1 VFSLAPANLMMSS
14 FQIEV
19 RQLRAF
25 VALAEQGTLSGA
37 ARVLGLAQSTVSEG
51 LAALE
56 RAVGTPLAV
65 RGRGTPRTTLTTAGE
80 TLLPHARDII
90 AAVDRAQMALA
101 HVSNHARAVI
111 DIVANESVTTYV
123 LPEALTRLRGK
134 WPNTR
139 FAVSVATCADVR
151 RYVAAGESDVGV
163 LLTPAGRLG
172 RSRRS
177 GDPSHALDRQTIV
190 PDVPLVVFGQPSH
203 PLIKQSAATAVSRH
217 ALAPFTM
224 LVSDADGEFATF
236 VERAFRAGGVG
247 PRLQSTG
254 TIEGVKRGVFADT
267 DALGLLPGYA
277 VAEEM
282 RTRRVTRLPV
292 RPAPPRMQLD
302 ALVSAQRTL
311 HPGTAALIAELQ
323 R

>member
-1 VFSLAPANLMMSS
+1 MISS
-14 FQIEV
+14 SQIEL

-25 VALAEQGTLSGA
+25 VALAEQGTVSGV

-56 RAVGTPLAV
+56 RAAGTSLVV
-65 RGRGTPRTTLTTAGE
+65 RGRGTPRTILTKAGA

-101 HVSNHARAVI
+101 HVSNDTRAVI

-123 LPEALTRLRGK
+123 LPEALRRLRGK

-151 RYVAAGESDVGV
+151 RYVGAGESDVGV
-163 LLTPAGRLG
+163 LLAPAGWRG
-172 RSRRS
+172 RTRS
-177 GDPSHALDRQTIV
+177 EDPSHALDRQTIV

-203 PLIKQSAATAVSRH
+203 PLIVRSAAAAISRD

-224 LVSDADGEFATF
+224 LMSDADGEFATL

-254 TIEGVKRGVFADT
+254 TVEGVKRGVFADR

-277 VAEEM
+277 VAEEI
-282 RTRRVTRLPV
+282 RTQRVTRLAV
-292 RPAPPRMQLD
+292 RPALPRMRLD